1 MIMKITIINMIT
13 MMIII
18 TMMITMTM
26 VIAMIIIVI
35 MIMIMI
41 MIMIIMIAMIMI
53 AMIMTI
59 ISPEAVFVSP
69 GMPPMNNFKPSPDT
83 DMVIIFEELLKP
95 ASISAMFI
103 SVKLFP

>member
-13 MMIII
+13 MMIILK
-18 TMMITMTM
+18 MMITMTM
-26 VIAMIIIVI
+26 VIAMIIIV
-35 MIMIMI
+35 IMI

>member
-1 MIMKITIINMIT
+1 MIMIVMMT
-13 MMIII
+13 MII
-18 TMMITMTM
+18 MI
-26 VIAMIIIVI
+26 MII

-41 MIMIIMIAMIMI
+41 MIAMVMII
-53 AMIMTI
+53 
-59 ISPEAVFVSP
+59 SSDFVFISP

>member
-1 MIMKITIINMIT
+1 MKITIINMIT

-26 VIAMIIIVI
+26 VIAMIIIV
-35 MIMIMI
+35 IMI

>member
-26 VIAMIIIVI
+26 VIAMIIIV
-35 MIMIMI
+35 IMIMI